1 MSGAS
6 VYPRGSFGKTP
17 VVALTDHDWAP
28 RNYEEPFMGLSP
40 AGQHIWGSL
49 LIDGRRVVP
58 IRQIQNELAV
68 RLVLFTGDEGD
79 DLTLTRPARVFT
91 GIGEL
96 AGRDGLW
103 GMHEPGRADG
113 FTFASGGGH
122 ATWREPGTIAVR
134 GEALGNAIQFAI
146 PDAQEPLAY
155 QARFF
160 AVTDASTRHIVGV
173 FGHEQVYMRP
183 GRGWFESTYMRELEQ
198 IWIVFVTV
206 FADGSV
212 VHGHL
217 LVGRQN
223 FSLAALQ
230 ASNGWSLTTPKINCL
245 TLDCDGSGFPERVVF
260 EVDDGSQWTFRPRG
274 GSGGRMSLGP
284 QGPRW
289 REGVVTEAGE
299 SREILFSHSWA
310 EVFTDRLSR

>member
-1 MSGAS
+1 MSSAL

-49 LIDGRRVVP
+49 LIGGRRVVP

-68 RLVLFTGDEGD
+68 RLVLFSGDEGT
-79 DLTLTRPARVFT
+79 DLSLTRPARMFT

-96 AGRDGLW
+96 AQREGLW
-103 GMHEPGRADG
+103 GMHEPGRSDG
-113 FTFASGGGH
+113 FTFASGGGRVV
-122 ATWREPGTIAVR
+122 WREPETVTVR

-146 PDAQEPLAY
+146 PDAQEPFAY

-160 AVTDASTRHIVGV
+160 TVKDESSGSIIGAV
-173 FGHEQVYMRP
+173 GHEQVYMRP
-183 GRGWFESTYMRELEQ
+183 GRGWFESAYMRELEQ
-198 IWIVFVTV
+198 IWIVFVTA
-206 FADGSV
+206 FSDGSV

-217 LVGRQN
+217 LVGRQG

-230 ASNGWSLTTPKINCL
+230 GSDGWSLTTPQLSCL
-245 TLDCDGSGFPERVVF
+245 SLDCDGSGFPERVVF
-260 EVDDGSQWTFRPRG
+260 EVGDGSRWVFQPRG
-274 GSGGRMSLGP
+274 GCGGRMSLGP
-284 QGPRW
+284 EGPRW
-289 REGVVTEAGE
+289 REGVVTQVGE
-299 SREILFSHSWA
+299 IREIQFSHSWA
-310 EVFTDRLSR
+310 EVFPDRLSR